1 MRRNLINYRK
11 RVKLGVIGALV
22 ICHVAFFVMRKFE
35 FIPEIQQDNRPEQA
49 SIIVINN
56 VTEASKRLGVTR
68 KTLSLLLNCK
78 SAMSPEMAIRVGK
91 ATGTTPESWLYM
103 QAKLNLWF
111 AEKNSTKVESF
122 EKRIAV

>member
-1 MRRNLINYRK
+1 MIVNINTTHPGEVLREDVLK
-11 RVKLGVIGALV
+11 PLGLT
-22 ICHVAFFVMRKFE
+22 
-35 FIPEIQQDNRPEQA
+35 
-49 SIIVINN
+49 

-111 AEKNSTKVESF
+111 AEKHSTKVESF

>member
-11 RVKLGVIGALV
+11 RVKLGVIGALM

-111 AEKNSTKVESF
+111 AEKHSTKVESF

>member
-1 MRRNLINYRK
+1 MNTNRK
-11 RVKLGVIGALV
+11 PTHPGEILREDVLKPLGLT
-22 ICHVAFFVMRKFE
+22 
-35 FIPEIQQDNRPEQA
+35 
-49 SIIVINN
+49 

-111 AEKNSTKVESF
+111 AERHSPEVESF
-122 EKRIAV
+122 NPEKLAFF